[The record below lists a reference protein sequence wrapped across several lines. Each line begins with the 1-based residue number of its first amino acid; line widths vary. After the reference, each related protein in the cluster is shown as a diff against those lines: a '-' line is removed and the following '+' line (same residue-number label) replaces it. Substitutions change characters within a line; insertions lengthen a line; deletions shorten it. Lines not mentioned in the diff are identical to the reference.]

1 MTLRIIRHSR
11 VIYSVEISE
20 ADVRAALID
29 EACETHGL
37 LHEGKP
43 VPGCTITVN
52 YDGSRRN
59 GTYIVRIERDLSKSG
74 QAQLPAPAGKDRD
87 RDV

>member
-1 MTLRIIRHSR
+1 MTDLIRHTR

-20 ADVRAALID
+20 ADVRAALMH
-29 EACETHGL
+29 EAYEKHGL

-43 VPGCTITVN
+43 VPGCTATVN
-52 YDGSRRN
+52 YDGHRRN

-74 QAQLPAPAGKDRD
+74 QAQLPKPEGQA
-87 RDV
+87 